1 MQKLVK
7 KEDRRKE
14 KIEKEQWSTW
24 EVDKAQLYM
33 DMYDMRQHRTASTL
47 STNSQVEQEDKLAE
61 PSEPVQGQIAAEG
74 DFLRWSIKDKKGMLA
89 EAKTAIR
96 ERLMNQILNHPG
108 QSSSQWAPPE
118 WLEVWSENFEP
129 GQPSYQWLPQFEGSH
144 MQGSGA
150 PKGTPFLGTAANI
163 VHSMRQGWN
172 VADMPGDTS
181 DQKWFHFV
189 YPHTPLRGF
198 ENHPFFAD
206 KSTPAMDGETPKA
219 P

>member
-1 MQKLVK
+1 
-7 KEDRRKE
+7 
-14 KIEKEQWSTW
+14 
-24 EVDKAQLYM
+24 
-33 DMYDMRQHRTASTL
+33 
-47 STNSQVEQEDKLAE
+47 
-61 PSEPVQGQIAAEG
+61 
-74 DFLRWSIKDKKGMLA
+74 
-89 EAKTAIR
+89 
-96 ERLMNQILNHPG
+96 
-108 QSSSQWAPPE
+108 
-118 WLEVWSENFEP
+118 
-129 GQPSYQWLPQFEGSH
+129 

-150 PKGTPFLGTAANI
+150 PMGTPFLGTVANI

-206 KSTPAMDGETPKA
+206 KSTLAMDGETPKA